1 MDHQDWKPVTWDK
14 RYEKPKGMSDKA
26 FLNEQKR
33 KGNVTQVVK
42 STSVNQNKDG
52 LVVNAKKLD
61 SEDIPVIKTVG
72 MEMGKRIAQ
81 ARCEKK
87 VTQKELANILSLPP
101 KTIQEC
107 ETGKAVYNANIINKL
122 ERYFGKR
129 IRE

>member
-1 MDHQDWKPVTWDK
+1 MEHQDWKPVTWDK
-14 RYEKPKGMSDKA
+14 RYEKPKGMTDKA
-26 FLNEQKR
+26 FLNDQKR

-42 STSVNQNKDG
+42 TTSVNHNKDAMN
-52 LVVNAKKLD
+52 VNTRKLD
-61 SEDIPVIKTVG
+61 NEEMPVIKTVG
-72 MEMGKRIAQ
+72 MEMGKRISQ

-87 VTQKELANILSLPP
+87 ITQKELANLLSLPQ

-107 ETGKAVYNANIINKL
+107 ENGKGVYNAQIINKL

>member
-1 MDHQDWKPVTWDK
+1 MEHQDWKPVTWDK
-14 RYEKPKGMSDKA
+14 RYEKPKGMTDKA
-26 FLNEQKR
+26 FLNDQKR

-42 STSVNQNKDG
+42 STSANQNKDAMN
-52 LVVNAKKLD
+52 VNTKKL
-61 SEDIPVIKTVG
+61 EKEEIPTIKTVG
-72 MEMGKRIAQ
+72 MDMGKRISQ

-87 VTQKELANILSLPP
+87 VTQKELANLLSLPV

-107 ETGKAVYNANIINKL
+107 ENGKGVYNAQVINKL